1 MLSRR
6 CARNLR
12 APRSEWVGL
21 GLQKGLQLSF
31 GGSRPIGPRFYM
43 IPLLPYL
50 EEMNII
56 VIIRIYL
63 LGVITQCTRYHSV
76 PRPTETA
83 ARTKVGHP
91 ADSKGQGAMSKMQGT
106 LFSAVE
112 SHLCFFWDDYSWLM
126 MLIASEEGGRTP
138 LVGKDSSEILP
149 TIATKRYWPLPSLD
163 HDCRIAGWVWSSWS
177 LFCICISE
185 ILTGCHQAKEQD
197 ILPLASLGPWA
208 GGNG

>member
-21 GLQKGLQLSF
+21 GLQFRGFNLLDLDSTWF
-31 GGSRPIGPRFYM
+31 YHIWGGD
-43 IPLLPYL
+43 
-50 EEMNII
+50 EHN
-56 VIIRIYL
+56 
-63 LGVITQCTRYHSV
+63 CYHSHLCTWCDNTVYQV
-76 PRPTETA
+76 PELCASFYTETA

-163 HDCRIAGWVWSSWS
+163 HDCRIAGWVWSSWNP
-177 LFCICISE
+177 FCICISE